1 MSLKFNEQNI
11 VTFSCPSSSSTLPSN
26 YVQQNVNL
34 YFIPEGYDFPLK
46 QLSYSYKFSDFI
58 GRFFSISL
66 INFLALTATND
77 VLILVVVRARKFI
90 KLIKRI
96 SQ

>member
-26 YVQQNVNL
+26 YVQQN
-34 YFIPEGYDFPLK
+34 K